1 LIFGKDVENV
11 SSVKSGIINELRS
24 RLNYSMTD
32 QTISNHNEFYAQL
45 EAILFIAANPVAVSQ
60 LAELF
65 NISQDE
71 VNEGLN
77 YLKLNYESQGRGL
90 AIEIHAGRVQL
101 TTAPQMARI
110 IEKYLGLETGTH
122 LSRAAVETLAIV
134 AYRQP
139 ITRPGID
146 AIRGVS
152 SDGVLR
158 SLLTKGLVQEVGRA
172 EGPGRPILYGTSDA
186 FLQHFGLSSL
196 EMLPAFELP
205 REVIPG
211 NGILKD

>member
-1 LIFGKDVENV
+1 
-11 SSVKSGIINELRS
+11 
-24 RLNYSMTD
+24 MTD
-32 QTISNHNEFYAQL
+32 QINSNHREFYAQL
-45 EAILFIAANPVAVSQ
+45 EAILFIAANPVAASQ

-65 NISQDE
+65 DISQDE
-71 VNEGLN
+71 VIEGLRH
-77 YLKLNYESQGRGL
+77 LKLIYESEGRGL
-90 AIEIHAGRVQL
+90 ALEFHAGKVQL
-101 TTAPQMARI
+101 TTAPQMAEI
-110 IEKYLGLETGTH
+110 IEKYLGLEIGTH

-158 SLLTKGLVQEVGRA
+158 SLLTKGLLQEVGRA

-186 FLQHFGLSSL
+186 FLQHFGLSTL

-205 REVIPG
+205 KEVVTG

>member
-24 RLNYSMTD
+24 RLNYSMTE

-90 AIEIHAGRVQL
+90 AIEFHAGRVQL

-205 REVIPG
+205 KEVIPG

>member
-1 LIFGKDVENV
+1 
-11 SSVKSGIINELRS
+11 
-24 RLNYSMTD
+24 
-32 QTISNHNEFYAQL
+32 
-45 EAILFIAANPVAVSQ
+45 
-60 LAELF
+60 
-65 NISQDE
+65 
-71 VNEGLN
+71 
-77 YLKLNYESQGRGL
+77 
-90 AIEIHAGRVQL
+90 
-101 TTAPQMARI
+101 MARI

-205 REVIPG
+205 KEVIPG

>member
-1 LIFGKDVENV
+1 
-11 SSVKSGIINELRS
+11 
-24 RLNYSMTD
+24 MTD
-32 QTISNHNEFYAQL
+32 PSTSNHSEFYAQL
-45 EAILFIAANPVAVSQ
+45 EAVLFIAANSVPVSQ

-65 NISQDE
+65 NLSQEE

-77 YLKLNYESQGRGL
+77 HLKKTYETEGSGL
-90 AIEIHAGRVQL
+90 ALEFHAGRVQL
-101 TTAPQMARI
+101 TTSPQMAGI
-110 IEKYLGLETGTH
+110 IEKYLGLEIGTH

-196 EMLPAFELP
+196 EMLPAFELQK
-205 REVIPG
+205 EVTNG